1 MIIKSATRFAFATG
15 CLTAIAALHVAHAQ
29 MGGTAPGSYGPP
41 PGAYGLPARWRMGP
55 PARCVWPPAR
65 RVWPPRQVAYDSPPG
80 AYGPPPGTYTPQSR
94 LCSAA
99 QAIGGR
105 GISSQRPHLAREA
118 CLF

>member
-41 PGAYGLPARWRMGP
+41 PGAYGPPPGAYGP
-55 PARCVWPPAR
+55 PPGG
-65 RVWPPRQVAYDSPPG
+65 AYDSPPV